1 MLLGVASRHRPTLAT
16 LMRNEDFDP
25 QDLLDRWA
33 QLRPLIPEMT
43 PQEAEASG
51 LLRSLLHTFDPL
63 DEERRTPMML
73 AYWQG
78 NLETAHVMGRLG
90 ENYELEDAQGRDGHW
105 YLEHAGEG
113 VQAARM
119 SHLIEL
125 QRQVLAMHNTINRQ
139 VDLARQQGRQQGA
152 APQSDSSPADPD
164 DSKS

>member
-1 MLLGVASRHRPTLAT
+1 
-16 LMRNEDFDP
+16 MRNEDFDP
-25 QDLLDRWA
+25 QDLLDHWA

-43 PQEAEASG
+43 PQDAETSR
-51 LLRSLLHTFDPL
+51 LVRSLLHTFDPL

-73 AYWQG
+73 AYWLG

-119 SHLIEL
+119 SRLIEL
-125 QRQVLAMHNTINRQ
+125 QRQVLLMHNTINRQ
-139 VDLARQQGRQQGA
+139 ADLARRQE
-152 APQSDSSPADPD
+152 APEQTGSQTPGD
-164 DSKS
+164 DFESKG